1 MDGHSVLSMKRRRQ
15 RGSTFSHAGRVM
27 KMLPPTCRG
36 TDFALPAKVHCAKLL
51 PATFKDALLL
61 GGTLMQVGCCQ
72 GSCCAAVWNG
82 LYTCITS
89 AVRRSVCS
97 QSSHSGSV
105 VSTVALQIKKD
116 PGWRHSTGLFYM
128 ESMGVSS
135 NCPRTCKWDRL
146 RAPMGDYS

>member
-1 MDGHSVLSMKRRRQ
+1 MDIQSFQWREGGRGEALSV
-15 RGSTFSHAGRVM
+15 
-27 KMLPPTCRG
+27 MLVELWRCCRPR
-36 TDFALPAKVHCAKLL
+36 AEAQILL
-51 PATFKDALLL
+51 CRPKFTVLNFCQPLLKTL
-61 GGTLMQVGCCQ
+61 CFWGGTLMQVGCCQ